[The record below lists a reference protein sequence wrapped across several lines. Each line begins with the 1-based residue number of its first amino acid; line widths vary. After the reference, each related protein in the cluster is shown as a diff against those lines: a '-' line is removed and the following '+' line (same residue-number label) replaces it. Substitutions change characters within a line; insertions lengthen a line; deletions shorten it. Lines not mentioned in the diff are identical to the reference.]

1 MIWFKFEFLR
11 IEFNR
16 YEPIVYFPFSFFFF
30 SLSSSNASRSAFH
43 KNVLDKKRSGVVLL
57 EKLCQNFSQKY
68 FAPHFY
74 PLATANRG
82 MPHIVMRATEQ
93 RNFLS
98 TVIGN
103 FSSSNFYSFFLR
115 FLKFWSDR
123 EESMNYFWI
132 YRIDL
137 I

>member
-1 MIWFKFEFLR
+1 MSQSLIFL
-11 IEFNR
+11 
-16 YEPIVYFPFSFFFF
+16 SLSLFF

-43 KNVLDKKRSGVVLL
+43 KNVLDKKRSGVVLS

-93 RNFLS
+93 RSFLS

-103 FSSSNFYSFFLR
+103 FSSSNFYSFFLLF
-115 FLKFWSDR
+115 FLNFWSDR
-123 EESMNYFWI
+123 EESINYPWNWSSNWFNI
-132 YRIDL
+132 IFYYKEMFTIV
-137 I
+137 